1 MIVHCTSCR
10 AKFRIADE
18 KIGPRGA
25 KARCSRCET
34 VFAVHRDLGAMPL
47 AVDPRSAPPAGA
59 PSEPPER
66 AAVASRPR
74 LRSTWISRVPSAP
87 APRLRIRSCSRR
99 PPTARR
105 PLFEEPIPS
114 QRRPASPRARQT
126 PSPGP
131 CGRRPRAS
139 RSTRQTIRSSRA
151 RSPSRRATRAPIRSA
166 SRRRVP
172 LGRTSTRPTR
182 PLRRIRSLRP
192 LRSQARRI
200 RSPPRRRPA
209 RAGSAHR
216 SLRPPRRRS
225 RLARGGARR
234 SPVPISRSRTAPR
247 RRRSARQPRTRPPL
261 GDMNAPEPIFGGG
274 PALALEGPRSP
285 SAHPTWISR
294 RRLSPSSSGPAR
306 ATPRTP
312 PRR

>member
-66 AAVASRPR
+66 AAVASRPAAP
-74 LRSTWISRVPSAP
+74 LDVRSRESRA
-87 APRLRIRSCSRR
+87 RR
-99 PPTARR
+99 PPASGSVRVPADPRRPEAALRGAGSLRSGARPARERGRPLRLDPADAGRARAARR
-105 PLFEEPIPS
+105 V
-114 QRRPASPRARQT
+114 RRSVPAAR
-126 PSPGP
+126 G
-131 CGRRPRAS
+131 A
-139 RSTRQTIRSSRA
+139 
-151 RSPSRRATRAPIRSA
+151 PSRRATRAPIRSA

-182 PLRRIRSLRP
+182 PLRRHPFPAAAPFAGAPDPFAAAPSPSARGLP
-192 LRSQARRI
+192 LTDLSDLLGAGPGSPAARR
-200 RSPPRRRPA
+200 P
-209 RAGSAHR
+209 H
-216 SLRPPRRRS
+216 
-225 RLARGGARR
+225 R

-247 RRRSARQPRTRPPL
+247 RRRSAR
-261 GDMNAPEPIFGGG
+261 
-274 PALALEGPRSP
+274 PASHATSP
-285 SAHPTWISR
+285 SAT
-294 RRLSPSSSGPAR
+294 
-306 ATPRTP
+306 
-312 PRR
+312 